1 MEELFG
7 AQEGNG
13 LVGEGEGGIGDQED
27 ECKHS
32 DEEEINEDDEEEE
45 EESED
50 SDDEEVDCCERHY
63 TNPLDAPLGRGE
75 EAEYERQLREAGVP
89 DHVTVSRVVEQKFA
103 ELFAVLVEL
112 TDEAHKDVCRRVRT
126 HSRMSLFPC
135 SCKCDSIQQ
144 LCQKTRKAWDIHFEE
159 EQEFK
164 ALQRL
169 KVETLES
176 FNMVLEMD

>member
-1 MEELFG
+1 MGEEM
-7 AQEGNG
+7 
-13 LVGEGEGGIGDQED
+13 
-27 ECKHS
+27 
-32 DEEEINEDDEEEE
+32 NEDNEEEEE

-50 SDDEEVDCCERHY
+50 SDDEEVDCCARHY

-75 EAEYERQLREAGVP
+75 EAEYERKLREAGVP
-89 DHVTVSRVVEQKFA
+89 DHVTVSRVVKQKFA

-176 FNMVLEMD
+176 FDMALEMG